1 MSEETFEYATGH
13 GSAHAKTILIGEHA
27 VVYGH
32 PAIAFPIPHL
42 SLTATARLLP
52 YPDSVSTHAGRIE
65 GSVSAE
71 GFGTISGSYSL
82 TEGFSF
88 DDQTVPG
95 DEVRFESGLT
105 LDVPSSRT
113 GERRGKRRIATVG
126 DPSTGAIYL
135 DVDTEEAEDELAQS
149 ALRTILSHVG
159 EKPGRAEVTVEGSIP
174 TARGLGSS
182 AAMASAIAVAVA
194 RLYGH
199 ELTSEERFELVQ
211 FVERIAHGTPSGLDA
226 YQTMADGPLWFQAGK
241 VEPLELAQAPALV
254 VADTGLPGHTLDA
267 VRGIRERRE
276 RDPRLVDHAL
286 ETIASLAHTTRE
298 ALRIG
303 DMSSVG
309 RAMNDCQEILTELGV
324 SHSRLEH
331 LVGAA
336 RDAGALGA
344 KLTGGGLGGCIIAL
358 APSHGAVPALSRAL
372 SAAGAKNVW
381 SINPAS
387 EESS

>member
-1 MSEETFEYATGH
+1 MSEETFEYPTGH
-13 GSAHAKTILIGEHA
+13 GRAHAKTILIGEHA

-42 SLTATARLLP
+42 GLTATARLLP
-52 YPDSVSTHAGRIE
+52 YPDSVGPQAGRIE

-71 GFGTISGSYSL
+71 GLGTISGSYSIS
-82 TEGFSF
+82 EGFAF

-105 LDVPSSRT
+105 LDVPSTRT
-113 GERRGKRRIATVG
+113 GERHGKRRIATVG

-149 ALRTILSHVG
+149 ALRTILGHVG

-226 YQTMADGPLWFQAGK
+226 YQTMATGPLWFQAGK
-241 VEPLELAQAPALV
+241 AEPLDLAAMPALV

-276 RDPRLVDHAL
+276 RDPRLVDLAL

-298 ALRIG
+298 ALRLG

-309 RAMNDCQEILTELGV
+309 RAMNDCQGTLAELGV
-324 SHSRLEH
+324 SHPRLDH

-336 RDAGALGA
+336 RSAGALGA
-344 KLTGGGLGGCIIAL
+344 KLTGGGQGGCMIAL
-358 APSHGAVPALSRAL
+358 APSHGAVPALTRAL

-387 EESS
+387 EECP

>member
-1 MSEETFEYATGH
+1 
-13 GSAHAKTILIGEHA
+13 
-27 VVYGH
+27 
-32 PAIAFPIPHL
+32 
-42 SLTATARLLP
+42 
-52 YPDSVSTHAGRIE
+52 IE

-241 VEPLELAQAPALV
+241 AEPLELAHAPALV

-276 RDPRLVDHAL
+276 RDPRLVDLAL